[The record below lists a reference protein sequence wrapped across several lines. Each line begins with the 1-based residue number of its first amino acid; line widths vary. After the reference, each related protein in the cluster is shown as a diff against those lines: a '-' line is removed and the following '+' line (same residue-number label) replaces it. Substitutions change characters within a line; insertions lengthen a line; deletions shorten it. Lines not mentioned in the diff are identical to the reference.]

1 MSLSS
6 SQSSE
11 KRIAAPDEP
20 HVLKPRG
27 LTRRLTTGL
36 LGAGGYILAVFSNQV
51 LAHIFHGWPAV
62 LSGLPFTVVVAV
74 FCIIGAQEF
83 YSAVRRQ
90 GAMPSDVLGLVA
102 CVLFEFVAW
111 RWGGNRLIP
120 YLPAL
125 LSLLL
130 LTMLLVELVKKEHKP
145 ILNIGATL
153 LGALYVG
160 WLSSFLILLHGL
172 DVPIVHPPIAGT
184 SRGEWLVLFVTAV
197 TWIGDTGGLFVGS
210 WLGRH
215 KLAPEISPNKTW
227 EGAVGSVG
235 SALTVAV
242 LLGYWIHFPI
252 IHAVIL
258 GVLLGVF
265 GLVGDL
271 CESSLKRELGV
282 KDFGALLPGHGGV
295 LDRIDSVLFTAP
307 LAYYYIT
314 VILPG
319 HR

>member
-1 MSLSS
+1 M
-6 SQSSE
+6 
-11 KRIAAPDEP
+11 
-20 HVLKPRG
+20 
-27 LTRRLTTGL
+27 RRLVTGI
-36 LGAGGYILAVFSNQV
+36 LGATGYIVAVFSNQV
-51 LAHIFHGWPAV
+51 LAHIFHGWPPA
-62 LSGLPFTVVVAV
+62 LAGLPFAVIVAV

-102 CVLFEFVAW
+102 CVLFELVAW
-111 RWGGNRLIP
+111 HWSGNRLIP
-120 YLPAL
+120 YLPAVL
-125 LSLLL
+125 VLLL
-130 LTMLLVELVKKEHKP
+130 LTALLVELAKKEHKP

-172 DVPIVHPPIAGT
+172 NSPVAVPPIAGT

-210 WLGRH
+210 WFGRH
-215 KLAPEISPNKTW
+215 KLAPQISPNKTW
-227 EGAVGSVG
+227 EGALGSVVC
-235 SALTVAV
+235 SVVLAL
-242 LLGYWIHFPI
+242 LLGRWIAFPM
-252 IHAVIL
+252 IHAAIL

-295 LDRIDSVLFTAP
+295 LDRIDSILFTAP

-314 VILPG
+314 VILPV

>member
-1 MSLSS
+1 M
-6 SQSSE
+6 
-11 KRIAAPDEP
+11 P
-20 HVLKPRG
+20 KPSDQPARRPKG
-27 LTRRLTTGL
+27 FTRRIITGL
-36 LGAGGYILAVFSNQV
+36 LGATAYILAVFSNQV
-51 LAHIFHGWPAV
+51 LAHLFHGWPAA
-62 LSGLPFTVVVAV
+62 LAGLPFTAIVAV

-102 CVLFEFVAW
+102 CVLFELVAW
-111 RWGGNRLIP
+111 HWSGNRLIP
-120 YLPAL
+120 YLPAVL
-125 LSLLL
+125 ALLL
-130 LTMLLVELVKKEHKP
+130 LTALLVELAKKEHKP

-172 DVPIVHPPIAGT
+172 NAKIVVPPIGGT

-227 EGAVGSVG
+227 EGACGSVV
-235 SALTVAV
+235 SAVVVAL
-242 LLGYWIHFPI
+242 LLGHWIAFPM

-314 VILPG
+314 VILPA